1 VVVAGHPQ
9 AAEYSGGRGGLL
21 EDACPGRCINAP
33 ITILDLA
40 AEVGAMPMLIVSNDT
55 DMLAMSPLRRT
66 SILTSCCLRQ
76 QG

>member
-1 VVVAGHPQ
+1 
-9 AAEYSGGRGGLL
+9 LL